1 MEIVIN
7 HRKGAVVMYFSFSA
21 AWLKMKLN
29 QLGLSTLKSSLVE
42 KLTGDNSKEEKERVI
57 DLFKSG
63 CVWMFL

>member
-1 MEIVIN
+1 
-7 HRKGAVVMYFSFSA
+7 
-21 AWLKMKLN
+21 MKLN